1 MDPKYYKSPNI
12 NAYPS
17 SNSVDTGKLMLEEN
31 ITELTTKLTLRNFC
45 YTSEDYKL
53 TLLDNSQVQIGPGNC
68 NILGYGIHTTTENLI
83 LDKPD
88 STIEVGKAY
97 VCLRLAYDSSNHILG
112 DVGIEGGTKYF
123 NGVYALW
130 MMESQFTDDTLVLG
144 SADWDGT
151 NITNLEEN
159 PDKEMIFDIDK
170 ILVFP
175 GINLQDFLNGISRK
189 YVHRDGDKAVEIDLL
204 TGEDVYNG
212 TGGDIYGNIFFK
224 TGREDTGENDYGIKL
239 GVENKQQS
247 IIEVKPFSEYA
258 REFKTIIGS
267 SNVRSYIQLG
277 MSEIAYV
284 NSADTLSI
292 EGCPVLIGD
301 ETTIDNTL
309 TVRTSANRYDFQP
322 ENFTSL
328 NSFGKIIQG
337 HQTIEDVNS
346 SYIQFED
353 TSNAQY
359 YANILYNY
367 STHTLNIGGSNSS
380 ISFNLPVSFDDII
393 VRDNHKIIF
402 EPRSNNTYIKGE
414 ELRLGDVNKYIE
426 YLSGSFKVV
435 SNQSTSIKVEDSVNH
450 SYSEMFN
457 SGLITLQSRNS
468 SSAAAGI
475 KFQGN
480 GSSTSVL
487 LSNQYNTKIL
497 KLTGNFVVDGDVS
510 TVNGGRVFNAVYNDY
525 AENYYKDNVMEI
537 VEPGD
542 IICVDDKTQKYRKV
556 REISDLKLV
565 VGVCSDTYGFLL
577 GGDENMSKEQMA
589 LEYIPVGVS
598 GRVYVK
604 TDDQDILPGNLL
616 KSDVNAKAVRAYAS
630 CDRGCII
637 GKALESP
644 KNGKVYMQIMLG

>member
-1 MDPKYYKSPNI
+1 MDPKYYQSPNI

-204 TGEDVYNG
+204 TGEDIYNG

-224 TGREDTGENDYGIKL
+224 TSREDTGENDYGIKL

-284 NSADTLSI
+284 NSADILSI

-301 ETTIDNTL
+301 QTTIDDTL
-309 TVRTSANRYDFQP
+309 MIRTSATRYDFQP
-322 ENFTSL
+322 DDFTSQ

-337 HQTIEDVNS
+337 HQTIDEVNS

-353 TSNAQY
+353 ASNAQY
-359 YANILYNY
+359 YANILYDY
-367 STHTLNIGGSNSS
+367 STHTLNIGGSNSE
-380 ISFNLPVSFDDII
+380 ISFNLPVNFDDII
-393 VRDNHKIIF
+393 IRDGHRIIF
-402 EPRSNNTYIKGE
+402 EPDSNNTYIKGSE
-414 ELRLGDVNKYIE
+414 FRLGNLNE
-426 YLSGSFKVV
+426 FLAYLSGNLELSSNESASVKVTDIT
-435 SNQSTSIKVEDSVNH
+435 NG

-468 SSAAAGI
+468 SSAASGI

-487 LSNQYNTKIL
+487 LSNQYNTDIL
-497 KLTGNFVVDGDVS
+497 KLTGDFVVDGDVS
-510 TVNGGRVFNAVYNDY
+510 TVNGGRIFNAVYNDGV
-525 AENYYKDNVMEI
+525 EFFEKSNKDDI
-537 VEPGD
+537 IEPGD
-542 IICVDDKTQKYRKV
+542 IICVDNNGLCRKV
-556 REISDLKLV
+556 SSKKDRESII
-565 VGVCSDTYGFLL
+565 GVCSSPDTYGYVL
-577 GGDENMSKEQMA
+577 GGHGLEENEKV
-589 LEYIPVGVS
+589 PVGLFGRLYVKTEDNSIKSGDILVS
-598 GRVYVK
+598 NTNGLAVKINDFEKESKYIIGMAMKSPSNGRVYIK
-604 TDDQDILPGNLL
+604 I
-616 KSDVNAKAVRAYAS
+616 K
-630 CDRGCII
+630 
-637 GKALESP
+637 
-644 KNGKVYMQIMLG
+644 